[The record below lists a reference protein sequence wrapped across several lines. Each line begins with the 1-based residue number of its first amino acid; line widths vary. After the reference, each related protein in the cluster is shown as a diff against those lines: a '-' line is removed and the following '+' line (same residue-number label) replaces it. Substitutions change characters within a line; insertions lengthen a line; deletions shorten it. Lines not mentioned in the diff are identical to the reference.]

1 MPISANPAFIH
12 IYGFDASSSAN
23 DELREIELKSTVKKL
38 SQVVDDTYVEISSV
52 RLDYQD
58 PEPGFDRSR
67 VKGLVAELVE
77 IEDER
82 YATVLEVTLE
92 GDIFDPSGNLTGG
105 SRAST
110 GSSVLIKLKKLSDA
124 RSQLEAARNELQ
136 ALKRTSQIA
145 S

>member
-1 MPISANPAFIH
+1 M
-12 IYGFDASSSAN
+12 
-23 DELREIELKSTVKKL
+23 REIELKSTVKKL